1 MRPDEIRDFLLS
13 VLSRAAPEAEYLCFG
28 SRAGGGPRHPYSD
41 LDIAV
46 KGAKAFRFGDLGEAE
61 WEIGESGIPF
71 LVDLSDYGHLSPEF
85 RRIVDA
91 RAVPLAELPDSALT
105 SGG

>member
-1 MRPDEIRDFLLS
+1 MKPSEIRNFLLAA
-13 VLSRAAPEAEYLCFG
+13 LSRAAPGGEFLCFG
-28 SRAGGGPRHPYSD
+28 SRVEGVGGSRHPYSD

-46 KGAKAFRFGDLGEAE
+46 KGCGDFSLGMADL
-61 WEIGESGIPF
+61 EIGESDIPF
-71 LVDLSDYGHLSPEF
+71 MVDLSDYRRLSPEF
-85 RRIVDA
+85 RRTVDS